1 MGSDS
6 SLIKGAAV
14 VFGAAAVGLALGI
27 AFESFGRR
35 NGRPG
40 MASAAL
46 RTLKQVVAGFAL
58 GSITAATFATIAEN
72 GEEKTHDG
80 Q

>member
-1 MGSDS
+1 VDKDRG
-6 SLIKGAAV
+6 LLTGAAV

-27 AFESFGRR
+27 AFESFGRK

-58 GSITAATFATIAEN
+58 GSITAATFSTIAES
-72 GEEKTHDG
+72 GECDT
-80 Q
+80 